1 MASAFA
7 SGFRMGG
14 DMYDQSERNR
24 LAKEELALA
33 KERDARA
40 KELHGLDVAARNR
53 TASREAEQDRITGQI
68 RDFTTGLQRPE
79 TNAALDADFEAA
91 DQAAIQGLKLPA
103 VRGGS
108 NMANQDALAVRKAVD
123 VNSPEYRS
131 GLAGLR
137 QQFALAKGDMADF
150 DRVGDAERNRITAK
164 DDADF
169 VLDLQKNPTG
179 QAAMEA
185 RSFIN
190 AQSRKLSSKVDPKT
204 GMTTFAL
211 VKGDGYDE
219 IKVSP
224 SDLGKIAVGYRR
236 LQRGDVGGL
245 DVIAAVNKDL
255 AATVREELKLDVEL
269 GKANN
274 DANYKTGVLNNQGI
288 ELGIKDRTSRATAQY
303 YRDRG
308 SMDRMGA
315 AQYFTGQDGN
325 TYASIPRMGRNGLT
339 FETVRVNPEG
349 VKLDKVGGKDTKPTD
364 VKEEGTKV
372 TIGGRLMFA
381 DGLGGYI
388 PGGANGKP
396 AGVLPSERQAAL
408 KKAGVPDNVIDRL
421 EWNKDGT
428 AVALN
433 GMRFDLSELKN
444 IKTEYER
451 LGRNELIAEEDRK
464 RSLGMHSALNRMRN
478 APPVT
483 ESTSG
488 FGPTITYRP
497 APNAPSIYAGPEEW
511 EAYRRFQQSQSE

>member
-1 MASAFA
+1 MATSFA

-14 DMYDQSERNR
+14 DAYNQAQRNR
-24 LAKEELALA
+24 LAQEELAMA

-40 KELHGLDVAARNR
+40 AEVHGLNVAALNR
-53 TASREAEQDRITGQI
+53 AAGREAEQDRITGQI

-79 TNAALDADFEAA
+79 TNAALDADFAAA
-91 DQAAIQGLKLPA
+91 DQAAMQGLKLPE

-131 GLAGLR
+131 GIAGLR

-150 DRVGDAERNRITAK
+150 DRVGDAERNRVTAK
-164 DDADF
+164 DDADY

-179 QAAMEA
+179 PAAVEA

-224 SDLGKIAVGYRR
+224 SDLGKVAVGYRR

-245 DVIAAVNKDL
+245 DVIASVNKDL
-255 AATVREELKLDVEL
+255 AATVREELKLDMDL
-269 GKANN
+269 GKTNN
-274 DANYKTGVLNNQGI
+274 DANYKGQTLTNQGI
-288 ELGIKDRTSRATAQY
+288 ELGIKRGQANATAQY
-303 YRDRG
+303 YKDRG
-308 SMDRMGA
+308 NTERMGA
-315 AQYFTGQDGN
+315 AQYFTGADGN
-325 TYASIPRMGRNGLT
+325 TYASIPRMGKNGLQ

-349 VKLDKVGGKDTKPTD
+349 VKMTKVGSGADAKPVD

-372 TIGGRLMFA
+372 TIGGKLQFA
-381 DGLGGYI
+381 DGLGGFI
-388 PGGANGKP
+388 PAGPNGKP
-396 AGVLPSERQAAL
+396 AGVLPSERLAAL

-428 AVALN
+428 AVGLN

-444 IKTEYER
+444 IKGEYER
-451 LGRNELIAEEDRK
+451 LGRNLIAVEEDSK
-464 RSLGMHSALNRMRN
+464 SSMGMHSASNRMRN
-478 APPVT
+478 APPQVP
-483 ESTSG
+483 SSSG

-497 APNAPSIYAGPEEW
+497 EPNAPSIYAGPEEW
-511 EAYRRFQQSQSE
+511 EAYRRFQQTR